1 MDFRLIEAFV
11 AVARHGTL
19 TKAAEELY
27 LAQPSVTARIQAL
40 ELELGQTLLHRSRRG
55 VVLTE
60 AGTRFLR
67 HAERVLREIDES
79 RQELADLRAGRRGRL
94 VLGAAPAISTYFL
107 PPMLVRFAHANPEVE
122 LAIRTGHSEDIL
134 RMVLD
139 DTVHLGLVRRVVH
152 PAIDSYPVAY
162 EELVLVAAP
171 SHRFAAERE
180 ISIVDLASEGLILFD
195 RTSRWHELTWALF
208 ASQGVTPHVRLE
220 TDNVETAKRMIEVGL
235 GVALLPRV
243 AVERE
248 IAFGSLTSVVVS
260 DAPPVR
266 REVLAVRRRDA
277 ALSWPVQSFL
287 MLLPGRG
294 QDLLP
299 QTTRDSA

>member
-1 MDFRLIEAFV
+1 VDLRLIEAFV

-40 ELELGQTLLHRSRRG
+40 EAELGQKLLARSRRG

-60 AGTRFLR
+60 AGARFLR
-67 HAERVLREIDES
+67 HAERVLREIDEG
-79 RQELADLRAGRRGRL
+79 RQELADLSAGRRGRL
-94 VLGAAPAISTYFL
+94 VIGAAPAISAYFL
-107 PPMLVRFAHANPEVE
+107 PPMVARFAKANPEVE

-134 RMVLD
+134 RLVLD
-139 DTVHLGLVRRVVH
+139 DTVQLGLVRRVVH

-162 EELVLVAAP
+162 EELVLVAP
-171 SHRFAAERE
+171 PTHRFAAERE
-180 ISIVDLASEGLILFD
+180 ISIAELASEGLVLFD

-208 ASQGVTPHVRLE
+208 AAQGVTPKVRLE
-220 TDNVETAKRMIEVGL
+220 TDNVETAKRMVEAGL

-248 IAFGSLTSVVVS
+248 IAHGSLVAVILS
-260 DAPPVR
+260 DTPPVR
-266 REVLAVRRRDA
+266 REVLAIRRREA
-277 ALSWPVQSFL
+277 GLAWTVQAFL
-287 MLLPGRG
+287 MVLPGRG

-299 QTTRDSA
+299 HPA